1 MQHPPTL
8 ENIILVRLVYSTP
21 FTLKLSVHG
30 HFNDEKLT
38 KLIKKKYA
46 NKSIAFFS
54 FFFNGGHFI
63 DLKKYLFNATYII
76 TISVKVKQNSMFYT
90 MECKKKNY
98 GVAEM
103 VLLTMMMW

>member
-1 MQHPPTL
+1 MRNAIHSSSAEFLVLKWHPPTL

-46 NKSIAFFS
+46 NKSIAIF
-54 FFFNGGHFI
+54 FFFNDGHFI
-63 DLKKYLFNATYII
+63 DLKK
-76 TISVKVKQNSMFYT
+76 ISF
-90 MECKKKNY
+90 
-98 GVAEM
+98 
-103 VLLTMMMW
+103 